1 MDRRQHIITSLDALL
16 YQLHTLSF
24 FFAPALLP
32 LLARI
37 AAQSQCKP
45 RLDISH
51 SLRFYLLIILTLNFP
66 SLWFHSTRSPTDD
79 RALIL
84 DFVGLGVFFF
94 LSLSRSFP
102 FSPPPA
108 YVPSRLLL
116 LSLDV
121 FIILLQCLLAT
132 IAYET
137 ALSQNSSEHD
147 ILSPLESKDSHS
159 HYVIDMRFQPFLS
172 RLRNPPPI
180 RQSSS
185 LPLPN
190 STPWTI
196 PSGMGLALLRAG
208 TRIRTDRRLPGT
220 LDTNT

>member
-1 MDRRQHIITSLDALL
+1 SIHF
-16 YQLHTLSF
+16 LSSSH
-24 FFAPALLP
+24 ALLP

-45 RLDISH
+45 RKDLSH
-51 SLRFYLLIILTLNFP
+51 SLRFYLIIIFTLNFP
-66 SLWFHSTRSPTDD
+66 SLWFHSTRSPNDD

-84 DFVGLGVFFF
+84 DFVGL
-94 LSLSRSFP
+94 
-102 FSPPPA
+102 A
-108 YVPSRLLL
+108 YIPSRLLL
-116 LSLDV
+116 LSLDA
-121 FIILLQCLLAT
+121 FIILLQSLLAT

-147 ILSPLESKDSHS
+147 ILRPLESKDSHS
-159 HYVIDMRFQPFLS
+159 NYVIDLRFQPFLS

-180 RQSSS
+180 RQTSS

-196 PSGMGLALLRAG
+196 PTGMGLALLRAG